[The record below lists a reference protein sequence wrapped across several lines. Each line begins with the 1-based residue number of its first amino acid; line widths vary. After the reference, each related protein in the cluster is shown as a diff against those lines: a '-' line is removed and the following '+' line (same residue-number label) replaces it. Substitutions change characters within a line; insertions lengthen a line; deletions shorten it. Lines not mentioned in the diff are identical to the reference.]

1 MRKMATVAKVETA
14 AARPSFWN
22 GALAVLRKDLRAE
35 WRTREVTNT
44 SLLFALIVLVVFSFS
59 FDPTSEQTRVIS
71 GGLLWIAIVFAG
83 MLSLN
88 RGFAREL
95 PNDALTG
102 LLAAPLSPAAIYLG
116 KVIGNALF
124 MFLMELLVLPL
135 FAVWYNVPVAR
146 HAAPLAAVLLLGT
159 WGFAV
164 LGTLLSAMT
173 ITARTREL
181 MLPVLLFPLLV
192 PLLIAAVEAT
202 TAVLA
207 GQPWRNYQLWMK
219 TMAGFDVIFTV
230 ASLLL
235 VEYVLQ
241 EP

>member
-1 MRKMATVAKVETA
+1 MQTPTFWGA
-14 AARPSFWN
+14 AW
-22 GALAVLRKDLRAE
+22 ALLGKDARAE
-35 WRTREVTNT
+35 RRTKEVLNT

-59 FDPTSEQTRVIS
+59 FEPTAEETRRIS
-71 GGLLWIAIVFAG
+71 GGLLWVAIMFSG
-83 MLSLN
+83 MLALN

-95 PNDALTG
+95 PNDALQG
-102 LLAAPLSPAAIYLG
+102 LLAAPVSPASIFLG
-116 KVIGNALF
+116 KALANALF
-124 MFLMELLVLPL
+124 MLVMELLIVPL
-135 FAVWYNVPVAR
+135 FAVFYDVKVAR
-146 HAAPLAAVLLLGT
+146 AVVPLAAILLLGT

-173 ITARTREL
+173 ITARAREL
-181 MLPVLLFPLLV
+181 MLPVLLFPLLA
-192 PLLIAAVEAT
+192 PLLIAVVEAT

-207 GQPWRNYQLWMK
+207 AQPWRTYQLWMK

-235 VEYVLQ
+235 VEYVLV